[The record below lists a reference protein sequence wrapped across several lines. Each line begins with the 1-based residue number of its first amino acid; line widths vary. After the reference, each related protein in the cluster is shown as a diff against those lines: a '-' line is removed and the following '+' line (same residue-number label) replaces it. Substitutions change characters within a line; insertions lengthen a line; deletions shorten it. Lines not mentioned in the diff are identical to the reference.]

1 MVKNSLKKININDI
15 TPSDYNPRKI
25 SDKDFDKLKKSLKE
39 FGLVDP
45 IIINLKTNNIIGGH
59 QRFDVL
65 YNDDPNKDLYLMELG
80 DIGWVLEDTELH
92 IKDEAH
98 EKALNLALNRMG
110 GEFDIEKL
118 NPLLDELEELDLGEL
133 TGFDLDLEE
142 ISYDIEVVYSDDDE
156 EDDYDG
162 DDDDY
167 FYEIESDDKDS
178 VESDRESA
186 KTPNRT
192 IKYGDIYK
200 IKNNI
205 IMFGDSDDEDDL
217 MELERIEEDELLL
230 DNPKL
235 QLIKTLNIPINYY
248 ITSDYKLLESLV
260 DSYKG
265 TDNFSKLK

>member
-1 MVKNSLKKININDI
+1 MIRFIRENLEKNKILRSVEIMMI
-15 TPSDYNPRKI
+15 AALLLLSGFLFI
-25 SDKDFDKLKKSLKE
+25 SGF
-39 FGLVDP
+39 
-45 IIINLKTNNIIGGH
+45 
-59 QRFDVL
+59 
-65 YNDDPNKDLYLMELG
+65 
-80 DIGWVLEDTELH
+80 
-92 IKDEAH
+92 A
-98 EKALNLALNRMG
+98 
-110 GEFDIEKL
+110 KL
-118 NPLLDELEELDLGEL
+118 NACDGN
-133 TGFDLDLEE
+133 
-142 ISYDIEVVYSDDDE
+142 IEYVGTVKMERQFEE
-156 EDDYDG
+156 EDYDE

-167 FYEIESDDKDS
+167 FYEIESDDKES
-178 VESDRESA
+178 VESDRNSV

-192 IKYGDIYK
+192 IKYGDVYK

>member
-25 SDKDFDKLKKSLKE
+25 SEKDFEKLKKSLDE

-45 IIINLKTNNIIGGH
+45 IIINLNTNNIIGGH

-65 YNDDPNKDLYLMELG
+65 YNEDNNRDLYLIELG
-80 DIGWVLEDTELH
+80 DIGWVLDETNLK

-142 ISYDIEVVYSDDDE
+142 IPYDIEVVYSDDEDE
-156 EDDYDG
+156 EDDG
-162 DDDDY
+162 EDDY
-167 FYEIESDDKDS
+167 FYEIETKDNDKTGDS
-178 VESDRESA
+178 SKPVQ
-186 KTPNRT
+186 TPNKS
-192 IKYGDIYK
+192 IKYGEIYK

-205 IMFGDSDDEDDL
+205 IMYSDSDDSDNL
-217 MELERIEEDELLL
+217 DELMKLEEEKLIL
-230 DNPKL
+230 DESDL
-235 QLIKTLNIPINYY
+235 ELIKTIDVSFNYY
-248 ITSDYKLLESLV
+248 TTSNPRVLEELV
-260 DSYKG
+260 ENYQG
-265 TDNFSKLK
+265 TDNFTRLK